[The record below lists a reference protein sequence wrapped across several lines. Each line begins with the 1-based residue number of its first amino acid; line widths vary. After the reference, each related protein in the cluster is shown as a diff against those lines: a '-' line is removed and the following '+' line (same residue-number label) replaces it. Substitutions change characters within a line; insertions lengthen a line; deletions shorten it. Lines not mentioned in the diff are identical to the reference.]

1 MATFYEVRGRTQIKK
16 KKERKMQTGQKN
28 DRMKKLKILTLILS
42 GTIFITVAY
51 SIINNVSKNK

>member
-16 KKERKMQTGQKN
+16 KKERKMQTEKKN

-42 GTIFITVAY
+42 GAIFITVTY